1 MEVVSQCSGS
11 PGSTWSVQ
19 KNQRKTQSSVCEGG
33 RVSLELGQPVLLELP
48 QPSSLELPWPSSL
61 ELPFPWPCSLELPW
75 PSSLELPWP
84 SSPEP
89 SVEYLGR
96 LSPVVI

>member
-48 QPSSLELPWPSSL
+48 QPSSLELSQPS
-61 ELPFPWPCSLELPW
+61 SLELPW

-84 SSPEP
+84 SSLEP

-96 LSPVVI
+96 LSPVGI